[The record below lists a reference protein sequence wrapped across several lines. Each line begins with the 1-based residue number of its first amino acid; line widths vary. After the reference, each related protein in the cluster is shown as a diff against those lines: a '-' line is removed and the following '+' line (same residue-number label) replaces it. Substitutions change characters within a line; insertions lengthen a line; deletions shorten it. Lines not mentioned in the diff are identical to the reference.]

1 MNTKRQNRHPRPTWR
16 QYNELKREYNG
27 LWAEFALLV
36 EERDRLKKL
45 LQVERT
51 MSDSLEKANQSNHEA
66 GLRYLDIINRLVKRS
81 TDKQTAIPAC

>member
-36 EERDRLKKL
+36 KERVKLEKL
-45 LQVERT
+45 LQVER
-51 MSDSLEKANQSNHEA
+51 MMRDSLEKANQSNHEA
-66 GLRYLDIINRLVKRS
+66 GLRYLDIIRRLAEKS
-81 TDKQTAIPAC
+81 TDKQTVLHA